1 MEWFWLST
9 GEETEVFLS
18 PVSDDSFELERWGT
32 PMEKEEGQFDFVSM
46 AALDI
51 ASEKDLST
59 YLFAVSRCVLTFI
72 SLGFKH
78 GKILACG
85 KAAVHLFSINITIW
99 QSLQQP
105 LQ

>member
-9 GEETEVFLS
+9 GGETEAFLS

-46 AALDI
+46 QHWI
-51 ASEKDLST
+51 SFTRDLST
-59 YLFAVSRCVLTFI
+59 NLFAVSRCVLTFV

-85 KAAVHLFSINITIW
+85 KAAVHLFPINMTIW